1 MHLTDPATGQTEQII
16 TSFLSVQS
24 RVHICRSL
32 YIEMYASYNLR
43 SFKLNFPRLC
53 NPFKLIT
60 FRHSATLPQEISKFS
75 ANYGNC
81 SSYVL
86 RCILKT
92 VHSPFTSP
100 SSRCCVLPCLEST
113 ITTKARKHNLGTL
126 PDVKVFLVQQT

>member
-1 MHLTDPATGQTEQII
+1 MHLTDPATGQKEQIL
-16 TSFLSVQS
+16 TWFFSVLS

-43 SFKLNFPRLC
+43 SFMLNFPRLC
-53 NPFKLIT
+53 NPSKLIT
-60 FRHSATLPQEISKFS
+60 FRHSAALPKEISKFS
-75 ANYGNC
+75 ANYRNC
-81 SSYVL
+81 SSYLL

-100 SSRCCVLPCLEST
+100 FARCSVLPCLEST

-126 PDVKVFLVQQT
+126 PAVKVFLVQ